1 VNVMEER
8 FILSKYG
15 KQLWTRELAKRIR
28 AELVEKLAD
37 LEKGS
42 TLVIDAKGVEV
53 FDYSFANELFGKTAM
68 NAATEF
74 PDRFVVVEHLTEYT
88 RENLGKALEALG
100 VAMIERRKEK
110 PELIGKFHPADQ
122 ETFQAL
128 VEAREPVSAGALSKK
143 LGVNLTAM
151 NERLAKLSGLGLA
164 RREKG
169 SSAAGREQYE
179 YQVLR

>member
-1 VNVMEER
+1 
-8 FILSKYG
+8 
-15 KQLWTRELAKRIR
+15 
-28 AELVEKLAD
+28 
-37 LEKGS
+37 
-42 TLVIDAKGVEV
+42 
-53 FDYSFANELFGKTAM
+53 M

-74 PDRFVVVEHLTEYT
+74 PGRFVVVEDLTEYT

-100 VAMIERRKEK
+100 VVMIERRKGK

-128 VEAREPVSAGALSKK
+128 VEAREPVSAVALSKK
-143 LGVNLTAM
+143 LGINLTAM

-179 YQVLR
+179 YQVLS